1 MNYYGLFE
9 GISGLGLAFKR
20 AGATIQAVCEI
31 DKTCQSVLRRHHPK
45 AEVISDVKTIS
56 KDTFKGNSVDV
67 LAGGF
72 TLIIVLNS
80 STLTPAVL

>member
-1 MNYYGLFE
+1 VNYYGLFE

-31 DKTCQSVLRRHHPK
+31 DKTCQSVLRRHHPE
-45 AEVISDVKTIS
+45 AEVISNVKAIN
-56 KDTFKGNSVDV
+56 KDTFQIGAVDI
-67 LAGGF
+67 LCGGF
-72 TLIIVLNS
+72 TLTIVLNP